1 MFAPFDFKIKG
12 KVSRIPAVL
21 LSQLWQGCVLRHA
34 GGFPTT
40 CRRHLISAIGWLP
53 PAGFSFIQQRITN
66 HPASRFLG
74 KEAYHGRRQ
83 ATPRIGPPV
92 VHLVML
98 PQKRMARH
106 WGIAKSVKAQDFDSC
121 IRWFESN
128 CPSHYGSWK
137 LGGFCEPFLVL
148 SFYFLLSQAGLCS
161 QSRPSCR
168 YSSIGRAVAL

>member
-1 MFAPFDFKIKG
+1 M
-12 KVSRIPAVL
+12 PAVFRL
-21 LSQLWQGCVLRHA
+21 LAVGISYPLSGGSRQRVSPLYSNASQITLLHA
-34 GGFPTT
+34 SWG
-40 CRRHLISAIGWLP
+40 RKRIMVDDRQHLGSALQL
-53 PAGFSFIQQRITN
+53 FIWSCS
-66 HPASRFLG
+66 P
-74 KEAYHGRRQ
+74 K
-83 ATPRIGPPV
+83 
-92 VHLVML
+92 
-98 PQKRMARH
+98 KRMARH

-137 LGGFCEPFLVL
+137 LGGFCGPFLVL